1 MSETLEVRTSE
12 EDDSSVISLI
22 GRIDT
27 NTAPQFEEAYQQLLD
42 DGKTKI
48 IVDMVDCV
56 YISSAGLRVLIS
68 LHKKLM
74 MGGTLI
80 VRHANSDIRN
90 VFTMTGFDNIL
101 KII

>member
-1 MSETLEVRTSE
+1 MPQILEVKTAE
-12 EDDSSVISLI
+12 EEDSSVIFLI
-22 GRIDT
+22 GRVDT
-27 NTAPQFEEAYQQLLD
+27 NTAPEFEKAYQELLD

-48 IVDMVDCV
+48 IVDMVDCS

-80 VRHANSDIRN
+80 IRHVSSDIME
-90 VFTMTGFDNIL
+90 VFTMTGFNNIL